1 MPNHC
6 GSQQA
11 RGGGVRATQVMEPCL
26 VTNAPQV
33 VTFQVRG
40 QAPLLDQVLGA
51 YTLVPISRLPKHS
64 TSRPSKDTL
73 GSMTSKVQQ
82 WGKMAL
88 RP

>member
-11 RGGGVRATQVMEPCL
+11 RGGVRATQVMEPCL